1 MQSEVPLSVISVW
14 NKLIQCD
21 DMIYWL
27 WNEIVIERGLKLIIV
42 KLSQY
47 TMAAR
52 RQVNDS
58 AFVLGQG
65 VFEELVNT
73 DLAVGISIHI
83 LHCLV
88 GDLTQLW
95 MSWASASLASSTI
108 SDERLHH
115 VVHLLNID

>member
-47 TMAAR
+47 TMAAG

-73 DLAVGISIHI
+73 YLAVGISIHL

-115 VVHLLNID
+115 VVHLLYID

>member
-1 MQSEVPLSVISVW
+1 
-14 NKLIQCD
+14 
-21 DMIYWL
+21 
-27 WNEIVIERGLKLIIV
+27 VIERGLKLIIV

-47 TMAAR
+47 TMAAGK
-52 RQVNDS
+52 QVNDS
-58 AFVLGQG
+58 AVVLGQG

-73 DLAVGISIHI
+73 YLAVGISIHI

>member
-1 MQSEVPLSVISVW
+1 M
-14 NKLIQCD
+14 
-21 DMIYWL
+21 
-27 WNEIVIERGLKLIIV
+27 IERGLKLIIV

-47 TMAAR
+47 TLAAR
-52 RQVNDS
+52 GQVNDS
-58 AFVLGQG
+58 ALVLGQG

-83 LHCLV
+83 LNCLV
-88 GDLTQLW
+88 GDLTQLL